1 IPANKHV
8 PKNGI
13 PTSDTFGVPNT
24 YWSKTTRTA
33 RISEMITISMPSRRC
48 LPRRLFDSMFMYHPQ
63 KPHAEVALHRGHG
76 EFSPFV
82 AGCYGSST
90 EMTRAQQTYFAATKR
105 NGDMRFNVN
114 DLILPER
121 VLDPDETVY
130 DVAMGGLNSDTFPL
144 VLVTDRR
151 VIHTK
156 DQPWRRCRILQEAPW
171 ADILGAG
178 VEASLLW
185 GRLRVRIRGGKDTR
199 LDRGDGGRREA
210 LPGRVGQMVDGAAL
224 SR

>member
-1 IPANKHV
+1 
-8 PKNGI
+8 
-13 PTSDTFGVPNT
+13 
-24 YWSKTTRTA
+24 
-33 RISEMITISMPSRRC
+33 MITISMPSRRC
-48 LPRRLFDSMFMYHPQ
+48 LPRRLFDSMFMYQPQ

-156 DQPWRRCRILQEAPW
+156 DQPWRRWRILQEAPW
-171 ADILGAG
+171 ADILGAE
-178 VEASLLW
+178 VEARLLS
-185 GRLRVRIRGGKDTR
+185 GRLRVRIRGGKDIR
-199 LDRGDGGRREA
+199 LGLRDRERPEAVAGLIRHLVNGGA
-210 LPGRVGQMVDGAAL
+210 PPL
-224 SR
+224 

>member
-1 IPANKHV
+1 M
-8 PKNGI
+8 
-13 PTSDTFGVPNT
+13 
-24 YWSKTTRTA
+24 
-33 RISEMITISMPSRRC
+33 SEMITISMPSRRC

-121 VLDPDETVY
+121 VVHPDEHVY
-130 DVAMGGLNSDTFPL
+130 DVDTGGLIADALPL
-144 VLVTDRR
+144 LLASARR
-151 VIHTK
+151 VAHTG
-156 DQPWRRCRILQEAPW
+156 DHGCGLGRIVQEAPW
-171 ADILGAG
+171 ADILGAE
-178 VEASLLW
+178 VEARLLPFC
-185 GRLRVRIRGGKDTR
+185 LRVRI
-199 LDRGDGGRREA
+199 LA
-210 LPGRVGQMVDGAAL
+210 
-224 SR
+224 